1 MKSGMLSNADG
12 VLENKRRRQKWK
24 RLAGVL
30 GCLVVIGTTYVLM
43 RPAETLERELICGME
58 EHKHSV
64 EQGCYRQVAA
74 EAAPPICGWEE
85 GETGHV
91 HSDECYSE
99 ESVLT
104 CTEPE
109 SETHRH
115 EDSCYTTEHIQTC
128 GLMEMKNH
136 AHTGDCYLPA
146 DEDTETEWE
155 LICELLEHTHNE
167 ECYANDAV
175 RHIRTEE
182 VTALIDA
189 LPSPEEVEA
198 RMAELLAAE
207 DTEGYDAYCAELARQ
222 VERAGAAYE
231 TLTDEQKVQL
241 NTDRLTAL
249 YIYLPAKEETFT
261 LSAPATESGIVVT
274 IFGKTTSI
282 PCPVEELT
290 LTATEVE
297 DESANALRD
306 QALEDEELTAAQNYM
321 LDIKLM
327 RGEEEVQPTGP
338 ITVTFMGLALDGG
351 ADVTLADDGTA
362 DDLSDRDAEP
372 VAYQTRKLAAQ
383 TFAANVGSKQYITDS
398 MADDATDIGG
408 ESYVTKPKVY
418 QIDENIQRAT
428 EVDAAVNNENNVV
441 LETYRLANLYSV
453 SLLAATGNV
462 TDAAALKAACEAGGT
477 VVLGADITTSNTI
490 TIASGKNTT
499 IDLNGYKIA
508 FTKTTKNA
516 NLFYVNG
523 GSLIIEDSKA
533 NADGTSKKE
542 TKSKRSSIMYAES
555 RKSLASVTSN
565 RLTYYVV
572 ESSETDAARHLT
584 AETQW
589 TRAVS
594 LGGGQAGAIVGS
606 GTSDGQVAIYQTS
619 GTVTMK
625 AGYICDF
632 GNADRPGAEGIS
644 ASADYNTYYSAVTIQ
659 GGTFNLEGGVLAAN
673 RSYSHGGA
681 IYMYGK
687 DCKLVMTGGIIS
699 GNYVDRVGGGLYC
712 SSSSKSSGGPSI
724 TLSNGYIT
732 CNSANG
738 YFDGKV
744 RIGGGGLYLGYRTYL
759 TMTGGYVTGNYSKL
773 EGGGIEATIE
783 EYEAPSNGA
792 KMNISNGYI
801 SSNRCLKGQGA
812 GICINYNS
820 KCTLKSEN
828 GGKTYI
834 TNNSMQADN
843 MFGGGGI
850 YVGHRSNLY
859 LYNTLISENTAKHI
873 GGGYGSCFVSNTFVF
888 VDSSVAIFDNYDGG
902 ANGKPRNSDAAKDI
916 TNYNYTGPAGNPDP
930 YPISKAANGHQDVY
944 MGGNTRIYSAMLGGG
959 DPKWSGSRDGSRI
972 TLNKADQYCTAK
984 TVIGLTA
991 HPSDADKNNARN
1003 AANVYIT
1010 GNYAAR
1016 YGGGIMSNGTVY
1028 FGYRPPE
1035 ETLPTRLVLVGK
1047 KSFLKPDG
1055 KAASITEGRFKVT
1068 VTNTKNAA
1076 DAYTGTVDAAGNLT
1090 FPTILFKEPGT
1101 YTYKIK
1107 ETVYSSENITY
1118 DTTSYTMTVTVK
1130 ARQLIKSSLG
1140 GSTVEYCFPTTVKI
1154 VNDKTGLEVFS
1165 SNNVHME
1172 STVILRSAKSG
1183 GVAFTNRLKGEEYTL
1198 NITKKDRV
1206 TGKTLPGATFEMN
1219 FWTMDP
1225 RPVGEGNAGTGKEMY
1240 IGVYCV
1246 PISAGVYRYVGY
1258 SWNIPSSVS
1267 GHVRAF
1273 ETDNSGN
1280 LKIIGLPAGEFQL
1293 REKTAPDGYLIADE
1307 WKNWNN
1313 ITLSA
1318 DAVPSGTYAVTV
1330 ADPPITYTFQ
1340 FLKVSAADQTTPVPN
1355 AKYQLLDSTGAA
1367 IKFVMNGTEY
1377 RYSASGTI
1385 NELVTDNDGRFQI
1398 LELPRGSYTLHEI
1411 EVPAGFGLAE
1421 DYTFTLP
1428 PETAE
1433 NRVLVYTQEEPVVYE
1448 LPETGGAGAKIFV
1461 IPGAVLLAGAASL
1474 LLYRDKRRKA
1484 RGRTDSHMT

>member
-74 EAAPPICGWEE
+74 EAALPICGWEE

-115 EDSCYTTEHIQTC
+115 EDSCYTTQHIQTC

-136 AHTGDCYLPA
+136 THTEDCYLPA

-167 ECYANDAV
+167 ECYANDAA

-182 VTALIDA
+182 VAALIDA
-189 LPSPEEVEA
+189 LPSPEEAEA

-231 TLTDEQKVQL
+231 TLTDEQRAQL

-249 YIYLPAKEETFT
+249 HA
-261 LSAPATESGIVVT
+261 
-274 IFGKTTSI
+274 
-282 PCPVEELT
+282 
-290 LTATEVE
+290 
-297 DESANALRD
+297 
-306 QALEDEELTAAQNYM
+306 
-321 LDIKLM
+321 
-327 RGEEEVQPTGP
+327 
-338 ITVTFMGLALDGG
+338 
-351 ADVTLADDGTA
+351 
-362 DDLSDRDAEP
+362 
-372 VAYQTRKLAAQ
+372 
-383 TFAANVGSKQYITDS
+383 
-398 MADDATDIGG
+398 
-408 ESYVTKPKVY
+408 
-418 QIDENIQRAT
+418 
-428 EVDAAVNNENNVV
+428 
-441 LETYRLANLYSV
+441 YRLANLYSV
-453 SLLAATGNV
+453 SLLAATGNI
-462 TDAAALKAACEAGGT
+462 TDATALKAACEAGGT

-499 IDLNGYKIA
+499 IDLNGYKIV

-523 GSLIIEDSKA
+523 GSLTIEDSKA
-533 NADGTSKKE
+533 NADGTSTKE

-555 RKSLASVTSN
+555 RKSLASITSN

-572 ESSETDAARHLT
+572 ESSETDATRHLT

-589 TRAVS
+589 TRTVS

-625 AGYICDF
+625 AGYICNF
-632 GNADRPGAEGIS
+632 GNAERPGAEGIS
-644 ASADYNTYYSAVTIQ
+644 ASADYDTYYSAVTIQ

-681 IYMYGK
+681 IYMYGR

-699 GNYVDRVGGGLYC
+699 GTYVDRVGGGLYC

-783 EYEAPSNGA
+783 ENDAPSNGA

-812 GICINYNS
+812 GICINYSS

-850 YVGHRSNLY
+850 YVGHRSNMY

-873 GGGYGSCFVSNTFVF
+873 GGGFSSCFVSNTFVF
-888 VDSSVAIFDNYDGG
+888 VDSSVAVFDNYDGG
-902 ANGKPRNSDAAKDI
+902 ANGKPRDSDEAKDI

-930 YPISKAANGHQDVY
+930 YPISKAADGHQDVY

-972 TLNKADQYCTAK
+972 TLTKADQYCTAS
-984 TVIGLTA
+984 TIIGLTA

-1003 AANVYIT
+1003 AASVYIT

-1035 ETLPTRLVLVGK
+1035 ETLPTRLILAGK

-1107 ETVYSSENITY
+1107 ETAYSSENITY
-1118 DTTSYTMTVTVK
+1118 DTTTYTMTVTVK
-1130 ARQLIKSSLG
+1130 ARQLINSSLG
-1140 GSTVEYCFPTTVKI
+1140 GSTVEYCFPTTVKV

-1165 SNNVHME
+1165 SNNIHKE

-1198 NITKKDRV
+1198 NITKKDQV

-1225 RPVGEGNAGTGKEMY
+1225 RPVGEGNAGTGQEMY

-1267 GHVRAF
+1267 GHVRVF
-1273 ETDNSGN
+1273 ETDNNGN

-1318 DAVPSGTYAVTV
+1318 AAVPSGTYAVTV

-1367 IKFVMNGTEY
+1367 IKFVMNGTQY
-1377 RYSASGTI
+1377 RYSAGGTAI
-1385 NELVTDNDGRFQI
+1385 ELVTDNDGRFQI

-1411 EVPAGFGLAE
+1411 EVPAGFGLAD
-1421 DYTFTLP
+1421 DYTFTLS

-1433 NRVLVYTQEEPVVYE
+1433 NRVFVYTQEEPVVYE
-1448 LPETGGAGAKIFV
+1448 LPETGGAGAKTFV

-1474 LLYRDKRRKA
+1474 LLYRDKRRKEG
-1484 RGRTDSHMT
+1484 GRTDSRMT

>member
-30 GCLVVIGTTYVLM
+30 GCLVMIGTTYVLM

-74 EAAPPICGWEE
+74 EAALPICGWEE

-136 AHTGDCYLPA
+136 THTEDCYLPA

-167 ECYANDAV
+167 ECYANDAA

-182 VTALIDA
+182 VAALIDA
-189 LPSPEEVEA
+189 LPSPEEAEA

-222 VERAGAAYE
+222 VERAGAVYE
-231 TLTDEQKVQL
+231 TLTDEQRAQL

-249 YIYLPAKEETFT
+249 HA
-261 LSAPATESGIVVT
+261 
-274 IFGKTTSI
+274 
-282 PCPVEELT
+282 
-290 LTATEVE
+290 
-297 DESANALRD
+297 
-306 QALEDEELTAAQNYM
+306 
-321 LDIKLM
+321 
-327 RGEEEVQPTGP
+327 
-338 ITVTFMGLALDGG
+338 
-351 ADVTLADDGTA
+351 
-362 DDLSDRDAEP
+362 
-372 VAYQTRKLAAQ
+372 
-383 TFAANVGSKQYITDS
+383 
-398 MADDATDIGG
+398 
-408 ESYVTKPKVY
+408 
-418 QIDENIQRAT
+418 
-428 EVDAAVNNENNVV
+428 
-441 LETYRLANLYSV
+441 YRLANLYSV
-453 SLLAATGNV
+453 SLLAATGNI
-462 TDAAALKAACEAGGT
+462 TDATALKAACEAGGT

-499 IDLNGYKIA
+499 IDLNGYKIV

-523 GSLIIEDSKA
+523 GSLTIEDSKA
-533 NADGTSKKE
+533 NADGTSTKE

-555 RKSLASVTSN
+555 RKSLASITSN

-572 ESSETDAARHLT
+572 ESSETDATRHLT

-589 TRAVS
+589 TRTVS

-625 AGYICDF
+625 AGYICNF
-632 GNADRPGAEGIS
+632 GNAERPGAEGIS
-644 ASADYNTYYSAVTIQ
+644 ASADYDTYYSAVTIQ

-681 IYMYGK
+681 IYMYGR

-783 EYEAPSNGA
+783 ENDAPSNGA

-812 GICINYNS
+812 GICINYSS

-850 YVGHRSNLY
+850 YVGHRSNMY

-873 GGGYGSCFVSNTFVF
+873 GGGFSSCFVSNTFVF

-902 ANGKPRNSDAAKDI
+902 ANGKPRDSDEAKDI

-930 YPISKAANGHQDVY
+930 YPISKAADGHQDVY

-972 TLNKADQYCTAK
+972 TLTKADQYCTAS
-984 TVIGLTA
+984 TIIGLTA

-1003 AANVYIT
+1003 AASVYIT

-1035 ETLPTRLVLVGK
+1035 ETLPTRLILAGK

-1107 ETVYSSENITY
+1107 ETAYSSENITY
-1118 DTTSYTMTVTVK
+1118 DTTTYTMTVTVK
-1130 ARQLIKSSLG
+1130 ARQLINSSLG
-1140 GSTVEYCFPTTVKI
+1140 GSTVEYCFPTTVKV

-1165 SNNVHME
+1165 SNNVHKE

-1198 NITKKDRV
+1198 NITKKDQV

-1225 RPVGEGNAGTGKEMY
+1225 RPVGEGNAGTGQEMY

-1267 GHVRAF
+1267 GHVRVF
-1273 ETDNSGN
+1273 ETDNNGN
-1280 LKIIGLPAGEFQL
+1280 LKIIGLPVGEFQL

-1318 DAVPSGTYAVTV
+1318 AAVPSGTYAVTV

-1367 IKFVMNGTEY
+1367 IKFVMNGTQY
-1377 RYSASGTI
+1377 RYSAGGTAI
-1385 NELVTDNDGRFQI
+1385 ELVTDNDGRFQI

-1411 EVPAGFGLAE
+1411 EVPAGFGLAD
-1421 DYTFTLP
+1421 DYTFTLS

-1433 NRVLVYTQEEPVVYE
+1433 NRVFVYTQEEPVVYE
-1448 LPETGGAGAKIFV
+1448 LPETGGAGAKTFV

-1474 LLYRDKRRKA
+1474 LLYRDKRRKEG
-1484 RGRTDSHMT
+1484 GRTDSRMT

>member
-30 GCLVVIGTTYVLM
+30 GCLVMIGTTYVLM

-74 EAAPPICGWEE
+74 EAALPICGWEE

-136 AHTGDCYLPA
+136 THTEDCYLPA

-167 ECYANDAV
+167 ECYANDAA

-182 VTALIDA
+182 VAALIDA
-189 LPSPEEVEA
+189 LPSPEEAEA

-231 TLTDEQKVQL
+231 TLTDEQRAQL

-249 YIYLPAKEETFT
+249 HA
-261 LSAPATESGIVVT
+261 
-274 IFGKTTSI
+274 
-282 PCPVEELT
+282 
-290 LTATEVE
+290 
-297 DESANALRD
+297 
-306 QALEDEELTAAQNYM
+306 
-321 LDIKLM
+321 
-327 RGEEEVQPTGP
+327 
-338 ITVTFMGLALDGG
+338 
-351 ADVTLADDGTA
+351 
-362 DDLSDRDAEP
+362 
-372 VAYQTRKLAAQ
+372 
-383 TFAANVGSKQYITDS
+383 
-398 MADDATDIGG
+398 
-408 ESYVTKPKVY
+408 
-418 QIDENIQRAT
+418 
-428 EVDAAVNNENNVV
+428 
-441 LETYRLANLYSV
+441 YRLANLYSV
-453 SLLAATGNV
+453 SLLAATGNI
-462 TDAAALKAACEAGGT
+462 TDATALKAACEAGGT

-499 IDLNGYKIA
+499 IDLNGYKIV

-523 GSLIIEDSKA
+523 GSLTIEDSKA

-572 ESSETDAARHLT
+572 ESSETDATRHLT
-584 AETQW
+584 TETQW
-589 TRAVS
+589 TRTVS

-625 AGYICDF
+625 AGYICNF
-632 GNADRPGAEGIS
+632 GNAERPGAEGIS
-644 ASADYNTYYSAVTIQ
+644 ASADYDTYYSAVTIQ

-681 IYMYGK
+681 IYMYGR

-783 EYEAPSNGA
+783 ENEAPSNGA

-812 GICINYNS
+812 GICINYSS

-850 YVGHRSNLY
+850 YVGHRSNMY

-873 GGGYGSCFVSNTFVF
+873 GGGFSSCFVSNTFVF
-888 VDSSVAIFDNYDGG
+888 VDSSAAIFDNYDGG
-902 ANGKPRNSDAAKDI
+902 ANGKPRNSDAAQDI

-972 TLNKADQYCTAK
+972 TLTKADQYCTAS

-1003 AANVYIT
+1003 AASVYIT

-1035 ETLPTRLVLVGK
+1035 ETLPTRLILVGK

-1107 ETVYSSENITY
+1107 ETAYSSENITY
-1118 DTTSYTMTVTVK
+1118 DTTTYTMTVTVK
-1130 ARQLIKSSLG
+1130 ARQLINSSLG
-1140 GSTVEYCFPTTVKI
+1140 GSTVEYCFPTTVKV

-1165 SNNVHME
+1165 SNNVHKE

-1198 NITKKDRV
+1198 NITKKDQV

-1267 GHVRAF
+1267 GHVRVF
-1273 ETDNSGN
+1273 ETDNNGN

-1318 DAVPSGTYAVTV
+1318 AAVPSGTYTVTV

-1367 IKFVMNGTEY
+1367 IKFVMNGTQY
-1377 RYSASGTI
+1377 RYSAGGTAI
-1385 NELVTDNDGRFQI
+1385 ELVTDNDGRFQI

-1411 EVPAGFGLAE
+1411 EVPAGFGLAD
-1421 DYTFTLP
+1421 DYTFTLS

-1433 NRVLVYTQEEPVVYE
+1433 NRVFVYTQEEPVVYE
-1448 LPETGGAGAKIFV
+1448 LPETGGAGAKTFV

-1474 LLYRDKRRKA
+1474 LLYRDKRRKEG
-1484 RGRTDSHMT
+1484 GRTDSRMT

>member
-12 VLENKRRRQKWK
+12 ILENKRRRQKWK

-74 EAAPPICGWEE
+74 EAALPICGWEE

-136 AHTGDCYLPA
+136 THTEDCYLPA

-167 ECYANDAV
+167 GCYANDAA

-182 VTALIDA
+182 VAALIDA
-189 LPSPEEVEA
+189 LPSPEEAEA

-231 TLTDEQKVQL
+231 TLTDEQRAQL

-249 YIYLPAKEETFT
+249 HA
-261 LSAPATESGIVVT
+261 
-274 IFGKTTSI
+274 
-282 PCPVEELT
+282 
-290 LTATEVE
+290 
-297 DESANALRD
+297 
-306 QALEDEELTAAQNYM
+306 
-321 LDIKLM
+321 
-327 RGEEEVQPTGP
+327 
-338 ITVTFMGLALDGG
+338 
-351 ADVTLADDGTA
+351 
-362 DDLSDRDAEP
+362 
-372 VAYQTRKLAAQ
+372 
-383 TFAANVGSKQYITDS
+383 
-398 MADDATDIGG
+398 
-408 ESYVTKPKVY
+408 
-418 QIDENIQRAT
+418 
-428 EVDAAVNNENNVV
+428 
-441 LETYRLANLYSV
+441 YRLANLYSV
-453 SLLAATGNV
+453 SLLAATGNI
-462 TDAAALKAACEAGGT
+462 TDATALKAACEAGGT

-499 IDLNGYKIA
+499 IDLNGYKIV

-523 GSLIIEDSKA
+523 GSLTIEDSKA
-533 NADGTSKKE
+533 SADGTSTKE

-555 RKSLASVTSN
+555 RKSLASITSN

-572 ESSETDAARHLT
+572 ESSETDATRHLT

-589 TRAVS
+589 TRTVS

-625 AGYICDF
+625 AGYICNF
-632 GNADRPGAEGIS
+632 GNAKRPGAEGIS
-644 ASADYNTYYSAVTIQ
+644 ASADYDTYYSAVTIQ

-681 IYMYGK
+681 IYMYGR

-783 EYEAPSNGA
+783 ENDAPSNGA

-812 GICINYNS
+812 GICINYSS

-850 YVGHRSNLY
+850 YVGHRSNMY

-873 GGGYGSCFVSNTFVF
+873 GGGFSSCFVSNTFVF

-902 ANGKPRNSDAAKDI
+902 ANGKPRDSDAAKDI

-930 YPISKAANGHQDVY
+930 YPISKAADGHQDVY

-1003 AANVYIT
+1003 AASVYIT

-1028 FGYRPPE
+1028 FGYRPQE
-1035 ETLPTRLVLVGK
+1035 ETLPTRLILVGK

-1076 DAYTGTVDAAGNLT
+1076 DTYTGTVDAAGNLT

-1107 ETVYSSENITY
+1107 ETAYSSENITY

-1130 ARQLIKSSLG
+1130 ARQLINSSLG

-1318 DAVPSGTYAVTV
+1318 AAVPSGTYTVTV

-1367 IKFVMNGTEY
+1367 IKFVMNGTQY
-1377 RYSASGTI
+1377 RYSAGGTAI
-1385 NELVTDNDGRFQI
+1385 ELVTDNDGRFQI

-1411 EVPAGFGLAE
+1411 EVPAGFGLAD
-1421 DYTFTLP
+1421 DYTFTLS

-1433 NRVLVYTQEEPVVYE
+1433 NRVFVYTQEEPVVYE
-1448 LPETGGAGAKIFV
+1448 LPETGGAGAKTFV

-1474 LLYRDKRRKA
+1474 LLYRDKRRKEG
-1484 RGRTDSHMT
+1484 GRTDSRMT

>member
-30 GCLVVIGTTYVLM
+30 GCLVMIGTTYVLM

-74 EAAPPICGWEE
+74 EAALPICGWEE

-136 AHTGDCYLPA
+136 THTEDCYLPA

-167 ECYANDAV
+167 ECYANDAA

-182 VTALIDA
+182 VAALIDA
-189 LPSPEEVEA
+189 LPSPEEAEA

-231 TLTDEQKVQL
+231 TLTDEQRAQL

-249 YIYLPAKEETFT
+249 HA
-261 LSAPATESGIVVT
+261 
-274 IFGKTTSI
+274 
-282 PCPVEELT
+282 
-290 LTATEVE
+290 
-297 DESANALRD
+297 
-306 QALEDEELTAAQNYM
+306 
-321 LDIKLM
+321 
-327 RGEEEVQPTGP
+327 
-338 ITVTFMGLALDGG
+338 
-351 ADVTLADDGTA
+351 
-362 DDLSDRDAEP
+362 
-372 VAYQTRKLAAQ
+372 
-383 TFAANVGSKQYITDS
+383 
-398 MADDATDIGG
+398 
-408 ESYVTKPKVY
+408 
-418 QIDENIQRAT
+418 
-428 EVDAAVNNENNVV
+428 
-441 LETYRLANLYSV
+441 YRLANLYSV
-453 SLLAATGNV
+453 SLLAATGNI
-462 TDAAALKAACEAGGT
+462 TDATALKAACEAGGT

-499 IDLNGYKIA
+499 IDLNGYKIV

-523 GSLIIEDSKA
+523 GSLTIEDSKA
-533 NADGTSKKE
+533 NADGTSTKE

-555 RKSLASVTSN
+555 RKSLASITSN

-572 ESSETDAARHLT
+572 ESSETDATRHLT

-589 TRAVS
+589 TRTVS

-625 AGYICDF
+625 AGYICNF
-632 GNADRPGAEGIS
+632 GNAKRPGVEGIS
-644 ASADYNTYYSAVTIQ
+644 ASADYDTYYSAVTIQ

-681 IYMYGK
+681 IYMYGR

-783 EYEAPSNGA
+783 ENEAPSNGA

-812 GICINYNS
+812 GICINYSS

-850 YVGHRSNLY
+850 YVGHRSNMY

-873 GGGYGSCFVSNTFVF
+873 GGGFSSCFVSNTFVF

-1035 ETLPTRLVLVGK
+1035 ETLPTRLILAGK

-1107 ETVYSSENITY
+1107 ETAYSSENITY
-1118 DTTSYTMTVTVK
+1118 DTTTYTMTVTVN

-1140 GSTVEYCFPTTVKI
+1140 GSTVEYCFPTTVKV

-1267 GHVRAF
+1267 GHVRVF
-1273 ETDNSGN
+1273 ETDNNGN

-1318 DAVPSGTYAVTV
+1318 AAVPSGTYTVTV

-1367 IKFVMNGTEY
+1367 IKFVMNGTQY
-1377 RYSASGTI
+1377 RYSAGGTAI
-1385 NELVTDNDGRFQI
+1385 ELVTDNDGRFQI

-1421 DYTFTLP
+1421 DYTFTLS

-1433 NRVLVYTQEEPVVYE
+1433 NRVFVYTQEEPVVYE
-1448 LPETGGAGAKIFV
+1448 LPETGGAGAKTFV

-1474 LLYRDKRRKA
+1474 LLYRDKRRKEG
-1484 RGRTDSHMT
+1484 GRTDSRMT

>member
-24 RLAGVL
+24 RRAGVL
-30 GCLVVIGTTYVLM
+30 GCLVVIGTAYVLM

-115 EDSCYTTEHIQTC
+115 EDSCYTTQHIQTC

-136 AHTGDCYLPA
+136 THTEDCYLPA

-167 ECYANDAV
+167 ECYANDAA

-182 VTALIDA
+182 VAALIDA
-189 LPSPEEVEA
+189 LPSPEEAEA

-231 TLTDEQKVQL
+231 TLTDEQRAQL

-249 YIYLPAKEETFT
+249 HA
-261 LSAPATESGIVVT
+261 
-274 IFGKTTSI
+274 
-282 PCPVEELT
+282 
-290 LTATEVE
+290 
-297 DESANALRD
+297 
-306 QALEDEELTAAQNYM
+306 
-321 LDIKLM
+321 
-327 RGEEEVQPTGP
+327 
-338 ITVTFMGLALDGG
+338 
-351 ADVTLADDGTA
+351 
-362 DDLSDRDAEP
+362 
-372 VAYQTRKLAAQ
+372 
-383 TFAANVGSKQYITDS
+383 
-398 MADDATDIGG
+398 
-408 ESYVTKPKVY
+408 
-418 QIDENIQRAT
+418 
-428 EVDAAVNNENNVV
+428 
-441 LETYRLANLYSV
+441 YRLANLYSV
-453 SLLAATGNV
+453 SLLAATGNI
-462 TDAAALKAACEAGGT
+462 TDATALKAACEAGGT

-499 IDLNGYKIA
+499 IDLNGYKIV

-523 GSLIIEDSKA
+523 GSLTIEDSKA
-533 NADGTSKKE
+533 NADGTSTKE

-555 RKSLASVTSN
+555 RKSLASITSN

-572 ESSETDAARHLT
+572 ESSETDATRHLT

-589 TRAVS
+589 TRTVS

-625 AGYICDF
+625 AGYICNF
-632 GNADRPGAEGIS
+632 GNAERPGAEGIS
-644 ASADYNTYYSAVTIQ
+644 ASADYDTYYSAVTIQ

-681 IYMYGK
+681 IYMYSK

-783 EYEAPSNGA
+783 ENEAPSNGA

-812 GICINYNS
+812 GICINYSS

-850 YVGHRSNLY
+850 YVGHRSNMY

-873 GGGYGSCFVSNTFVF
+873 GGGFSSCFVSNTFVF

-902 ANGKPRNSDAAKDI
+902 ANGKPRDSDEAKDI

-930 YPISKAANGHQDVY
+930 YPISKAADGHQDVY

-972 TLNKADQYCTAK
+972 TLTKAEQYCTAS
-984 TVIGLTA
+984 TIIGLTA

-1003 AANVYIT
+1003 AASVYIT

-1035 ETLPTRLVLVGK
+1035 ETLPTRLILAGK

-1101 YTYKIK
+1101 YAYKIK
-1107 ETVYSSENITY
+1107 ETAYSSENITY
-1118 DTTSYTMTVTVK
+1118 DTTTYTMTVTVK
-1130 ARQLIKSSLG
+1130 ARQLINSSLG
-1140 GSTVEYCFPTTVKI
+1140 GSTVEYCFPTTVKV

-1165 SNNVHME
+1165 SNNVHKE

-1183 GVAFTNRLKGEEYTL
+1183 GVAFTNRLQGEEYTL
-1198 NITKKDRV
+1198 NITKKDQV

-1267 GHVRAF
+1267 GHVRVF
-1273 ETDNSGN
+1273 ETDNNGN

-1318 DAVPSGTYAVTV
+1318 AAVPSGTYAVTV

-1367 IKFVMNGTEY
+1367 IKFVMNGTQY
-1377 RYSASGTI
+1377 RYSAGGTAI
-1385 NELVTDNDGRFQI
+1385 ELVTDNDGRFQI

-1411 EVPAGFGLAE
+1411 EVPAGFGLAD
-1421 DYTFTLP
+1421 DYTFTLS

-1433 NRVLVYTQEEPVVYE
+1433 NRVFVYTQEEPVVYE
-1448 LPETGGAGAKIFV
+1448 LPETGGAGAKTFV

-1474 LLYRDKRRKA
+1474 LLYRDKRRKEG
-1484 RGRTDSHMT
+1484 GRTDSRMT

>member
-30 GCLVVIGTTYVLM
+30 GCLVMIGTTYVLM

-74 EAAPPICGWEE
+74 EAALPICGWEE

-115 EDSCYTTEHIQTC
+115 EDSCYTTQHIQTC
-128 GLMEMKNH
+128 SLMEMKNH
-136 AHTGDCYLPA
+136 THTEDCYLPA

-167 ECYANDAV
+167 ECYANDAA

-182 VTALIDA
+182 VAALIDA
-189 LPSPEEVEA
+189 LPSPEEAQA

-231 TLTDEQKVQL
+231 TLTDEQRAQL

-249 YIYLPAKEETFT
+249 HA
-261 LSAPATESGIVVT
+261 
-274 IFGKTTSI
+274 
-282 PCPVEELT
+282 
-290 LTATEVE
+290 
-297 DESANALRD
+297 
-306 QALEDEELTAAQNYM
+306 
-321 LDIKLM
+321 
-327 RGEEEVQPTGP
+327 
-338 ITVTFMGLALDGG
+338 
-351 ADVTLADDGTA
+351 
-362 DDLSDRDAEP
+362 
-372 VAYQTRKLAAQ
+372 
-383 TFAANVGSKQYITDS
+383 
-398 MADDATDIGG
+398 
-408 ESYVTKPKVY
+408 
-418 QIDENIQRAT
+418 
-428 EVDAAVNNENNVV
+428 
-441 LETYRLANLYSV
+441 YRLANLYSV
-453 SLLAATGNV
+453 SLLAATGNI
-462 TDAAALKAACEAGGT
+462 TDATALKAACEAGGT

-499 IDLNGYKIA
+499 IDLNGYKIV

-523 GSLIIEDSKA
+523 GSLTIEDSKA
-533 NADGTSKKE
+533 NADGTSTKE

-555 RKSLASVTSN
+555 RKSLASITSN

-572 ESSETDAARHLT
+572 ESSETDATRHLT

-589 TRAVS
+589 TRTVS

-625 AGYICDF
+625 AGYICNF
-632 GNADRPGAEGIS
+632 GNAKRPGVEGIS
-644 ASADYNTYYSAVTIQ
+644 ASADYDTYYSAVTIQ

-783 EYEAPSNGA
+783 ENEAPSNGA

-812 GICINYNS
+812 GICINYSS

-850 YVGHRSNLY
+850 YVGHRSNMY

-873 GGGYGSCFVSNTFVF
+873 GGGFSSCFVSNTFVF

-902 ANGKPRNSDAAKDI
+902 ANGKPRDSDEAKDI

-930 YPISKAANGHQDVY
+930 YPISKAAGGHQDVY

-972 TLNKADQYCTAK
+972 TLTKAEQYCTAS
-984 TVIGLTA
+984 TIIGLTA

-1003 AANVYIT
+1003 AASVYIT

-1035 ETLPTRLVLVGK
+1035 ETLPTRLILAGK

-1107 ETVYSSENITY
+1107 ETAYSSENITY
-1118 DTTSYTMTVTVK
+1118 DTTTYTMTVTVK
-1130 ARQLIKSSLG
+1130 ARQLINSSLG
-1140 GSTVEYCFPTTVKI
+1140 GSTVEYCFPTTVKV

-1267 GHVRAF
+1267 GHVRVF
-1273 ETDNSGN
+1273 ETDNNGN

-1318 DAVPSGTYAVTV
+1318 AAVPSGKYTVTV

-1367 IKFVMNGTEY
+1367 IKFVMNGTQY
-1377 RYSASGTI
+1377 RYSAGGTAI
-1385 NELVTDNDGRFQI
+1385 ELVTDNDGRFQI

-1411 EVPAGFGLAE
+1411 EVPAGFGLAD
-1421 DYTFTLP
+1421 DYTFTLS

-1433 NRVLVYTQEEPVVYE
+1433 NRVFVYTQEEPVVYE
-1448 LPETGGAGAKIFV
+1448 LPETGGAGAKTFV

-1474 LLYRDKRRKA
+1474 LLYRDKRRKEG
-1484 RGRTDSHMT
+1484 GRTDSRMT

>member
-30 GCLVVIGTTYVLM
+30 GCLVMIGTTYVLM

-74 EAAPPICGWEE
+74 EAALPICGWEE

-136 AHTGDCYLPA
+136 THTEDCYLPA

-167 ECYANDAV
+167 ECYANDAA

-182 VTALIDA
+182 VAALIDA
-189 LPSPEEVEA
+189 LPSPEEAQA

-231 TLTDEQKVQL
+231 TLTDEQRAQL

-249 YIYLPAKEETFT
+249 HA
-261 LSAPATESGIVVT
+261 
-274 IFGKTTSI
+274 
-282 PCPVEELT
+282 
-290 LTATEVE
+290 
-297 DESANALRD
+297 
-306 QALEDEELTAAQNYM
+306 
-321 LDIKLM
+321 
-327 RGEEEVQPTGP
+327 
-338 ITVTFMGLALDGG
+338 
-351 ADVTLADDGTA
+351 
-362 DDLSDRDAEP
+362 
-372 VAYQTRKLAAQ
+372 
-383 TFAANVGSKQYITDS
+383 
-398 MADDATDIGG
+398 
-408 ESYVTKPKVY
+408 
-418 QIDENIQRAT
+418 
-428 EVDAAVNNENNVV
+428 
-441 LETYRLANLYSV
+441 YRLANLYSV
-453 SLLAATGNV
+453 SLLAATGNI
-462 TDAAALKAACEAGGT
+462 TDATALKAACEAGGT

-499 IDLNGYKIA
+499 IDLNGYKIV

-523 GSLIIEDSKA
+523 GSLTIEDSKA
-533 NADGTSKKE
+533 NADGTSTKE

-555 RKSLASVTSN
+555 RKSLASITSN

-572 ESSETDAARHLT
+572 ESSETDATRHLT

-589 TRAVS
+589 TRTVS

-625 AGYICDF
+625 AGYICNF
-632 GNADRPGAEGIS
+632 GNAKRPGAEGIS
-644 ASADYNTYYSAVTIQ
+644 ASADYDTYYSAVTIQ

-681 IYMYGK
+681 IYMYGR

-783 EYEAPSNGA
+783 ENDAPSNGA

-812 GICINYNS
+812 GICINYSS

-850 YVGHRSNLY
+850 YVGHRSNMY

-873 GGGYGSCFVSNTFVF
+873 GGGFSSCFVSNTFVF

-902 ANGKPRNSDAAKDI
+902 ANGKPRDSDEAKDI

-930 YPISKAANGHQDVY
+930 YPISKAADGHQDVY

-972 TLNKADQYCTAK
+972 TLTKAEQYCTAS
-984 TVIGLTA
+984 TIIGLTA

-1003 AANVYIT
+1003 AASVYIT

-1035 ETLPTRLVLVGK
+1035 ETLPTRLILAGK

-1107 ETVYSSENITY
+1107 ETAYSSENITY
-1118 DTTSYTMTVTVK
+1118 DTTTYTMTVTVK
-1130 ARQLIKSSLG
+1130 ARQLINSSLG
-1140 GSTVEYCFPTTVKI
+1140 GSTVEYCFPTTVKV

-1165 SNNVHME
+1165 SNNVHKE

-1198 NITKKDRV
+1198 NITKKDQV

-1267 GHVRAF
+1267 GHVRVF
-1273 ETDNSGN
+1273 ETDNNGN

-1318 DAVPSGTYAVTV
+1318 AAVPSGTYTVTV

-1367 IKFVMNGTEY
+1367 IKFVMNGTQY
-1377 RYSASGTI
+1377 RYSAGGTAI
-1385 NELVTDNDGRFQI
+1385 ELVTDNDGRFQI

-1411 EVPAGFGLAE
+1411 EVPAGFGLAD
-1421 DYTFTLP
+1421 DYTFTLS

-1433 NRVLVYTQEEPVVYE
+1433 NRVFVYTQEEPVVYE
-1448 LPETGGAGAKIFV
+1448 LPETGGAGAKTFV

-1474 LLYRDKRRKA
+1474 LLYRDKRRKEG
-1484 RGRTDSHMT
+1484 GRTDSRMT